1 MKRALIFAPIAA
13 VAVLLDCSGVAA
25 GAAGIAKILFIVFLV
40 TFIAVVVLE
49 LLGFGALEKR

>member
-13 VAVLLDCSGVAA
+13 VAVLLGCSGVAA
-25 GAAGIAKILFIVFLV
+25 GADGIAKILFVVFLV